1 MKKNTPI
8 LAALGSA
15 FSLLLFAAPAQAQA
29 TRTWVSGVGD
39 DINPCSR
46 TAPCKTFAGA
56 ISKTF
61 INGEIDALDA
71 GAFGTLT
78 ITKSIN
84 VDCHDELCGVLIS
97 SGITGFIVN
106 IAAGNVNDPL
116 RNARIRN
123 VNLHGG
129 GLSGGVG
136 SRLGANGVRIISGL
150 DVALEDLHITDVST
164 NGIRDERTTGGR
176 LTVTNTTVRNCT
188 STGILSNPSAGSTKL
203 DVSLDHVI
211 AEGNGTGITAANGGV
226 MSIKRS
232 MISNNLSN
240 GLDCEGATTTMTIDN
255 SLVSNNGLNGLFT
268 AISGTLRVSNTDIT
282 NNATAAS
289 GAWTSFGNNRVTG
302 NAGTAPTAA
311 GAASTD
317 LGQK

>member
-1 MKKNTPI
+1 MKKNTLI

-15 FSLLLFAAPAQAQA
+15 LSLLLFAAPAQAQA

-39 DINPCSR
+39 DVNPCSR

-84 VDCHDELCGVLIS
+84 VDCHDELCGVLVS
-97 SGITGFIVN
+97 TGTTGFIVN
-106 IAAGNVNDPL
+106 IASGNVNDPL

-123 VNLHGG
+123 VNIHGG
-129 GLSGGVG
+129 GLSGAVG
-136 SRLGANGVRIISGL
+136 SRLGVNGIRI
-150 DVALEDLHITDVST
+150 DNATQVTVQDCHITDLAQ
-164 NGIRDERTTGGR
+164 NGIRDQRTTGGR
-176 LTVTNTTVRNCT
+176 LTITHTISRNN
-188 STGILSNPSAGSTKL
+188 SNSGILINPSSGSTKI
-203 DVSLDHVI
+203 DVAISNVVV
-211 AEGNGTGITAANGGV
+211 EGNGSGIAAANGPAV
-226 MSIKRS
+226 AIKDS
-232 MISNNLSN
+232 AFSNNSNNALDAETSTTMTADSCLISNN
-240 GLDCEGATTTMTIDN
+240 GGA
-255 SLVSNNGLNGLFT
+255 GLFT
-268 AISGTLRVSNTDIT
+268 TGGGVLKVSNSDIT
-282 NNATAAS
+282 NNAVQAAN

-302 NAGTAPTAA
+302 NPGTAPTAA
-311 GAASTD
+311 GAATTD